1 MLDIFGF
8 RGSEFD
14 FGAALDGFLKV
25 AGHDEGFEGG
35 SAARAVIGM
44 RWGGAEDVAG

>member
-1 MLDIFGF
+1 MLDILGF
-8 RGSEFD
+8 RGRELD

-25 AGHDEGFEGG
+25 AGHDEEVEGG
-35 SAARAVIGM
+35 SAAGAVIGM